1 MKKFS
6 HTLYFLGNY
15 VEKLK
20 YNISFATRYKT
31 MVRERQIIDLLS
43 QIGKLLLQHGAETEL
58 VETSIKKAASK
69 LAYNDIEIL
78 ILPNVILLSL
88 PSKTKVYNS
97 KLQRVERQD
106 VNFSALDKVETII
119 QDMNSTTN
127 IIQLT
132 AQLKDEK
139 VFNFIYPSYLRT
151 IMAAVG
157 CASFSLLFGGNIYI
171 FITTFIAS
179 YFGFYLNAFM
189 LKRYFNPF
197 IVIIVVA
204 FTTTMIS
211 GLLNLHNDTAH
222 IAISSSILFLVPSVA
237 FINSINDLTKGHYT
251 TGLIRGVRGVI
262 VSFAIAIGITLALNI
277 LGVENFL

>member
-1 MKKFS
+1 
-6 HTLYFLGNY
+6 
-15 VEKLK
+15 
-20 YNISFATRYKT
+20 
-31 MVRERQIIDLLS
+31 MVKERQIIDFLS

-69 LAYNDIEIL
+69 LACNDIDIL

-88 PSKTKVYNS
+88 PSKEKVYNS
-97 KLQRVERQD
+97 KLQRVARQD
-106 VNFSALDKVETII
+106 VNFSALDKVESMIENMSPAS
-119 QDMNSTTN
+119 D

-132 AQLKDEK
+132 AQLKDENN
-139 VFNFIYPSYLRT
+139 FSFIYPYYQRN
-151 IMAAVG
+151 IMAGVG
-157 CASFSLLFGGNIYI
+157 CASFSLLFGGDIYI

-179 YFGFYLNAFM
+179 YIGFYLNGFM

-197 IVIIVVA
+197 IVIMLVA

-211 GLLNLHNDTAH
+211 GLLNMHHDIAH

-237 FINSINDLTKGHYT
+237 FINSINDLTKGHYN
-251 TGLIRGVRGVI
+251 TGLIRGIRGVI

>member
-1 MKKFS
+1 MVK
-6 HTLYFLGNY
+6 
-15 VEKLK
+15 EK
-20 YNISFATRYKT
+20 
-31 MVRERQIIDLLS
+31 QIIDFLS

-88 PSKTKVYNS
+88 PSEETVYNV
-97 KLQRVERQD
+97 KLQRAERQD
-106 VNFSALDKVETII
+106 VNFSALDKVETMIE
-119 QDMNSTTN
+119 DMDATSD
-127 IIQLT
+127 ILQLT
-132 AQLKDEK
+132 AKLKDENN
-139 VFNFIYPSYLRT
+139 FSFIYPYYQRN
-151 IMAAVG
+151 IMAGIG
-157 CASFSLLFGGNIYI
+157 CAFFSLLFGGDIYI

-179 YFGFYLNAFM
+179 YIGFYLNGFM

-197 IVIIVVA
+197 IVIMLVA

-222 IAISSSILFLVPSVA
+222 IAIASSILFLVPSVA
-237 FINSINDLTKGHYT
+237 FINSVNDLTKRHYT
-251 TGLIRGVRGVI
+251 TGFIRGVRGVI